1 MSNLFKSKKA
11 QAATE
16 LAIIGSIIILAF
28 SYLIT
33 FTAKINMRQ
42 ELLQEVF
49 RNMLQGAVKTG
60 QSHAS
65 KEAFMRMP
73 NILDPYAPGTLTP
86 IKASG
91 SVLWSSGKVK
101 SNDETTTV
109 NAKWDAD
116 TQVESGT
123 YTKTFTRTENPGE
136 YPVTRRTVTYGGVTR
151 PGP

>member
-1 MSNLFKSKKA
+1 MPDLFKSKKA

-60 QSHAS
+60 KSHAS
-65 KEAFMRMP
+65 PTAFMRMP
-73 NILDPYAPGTLTP
+73 NILDPYAPGELTP

-91 SVLWSSGKVK
+91 SLLWSSGKAK
-101 SNDETTTV
+101 SNDEAKLS
-109 NAKWDAD
+109 AKWDAHK
-116 TQVESGT
+116 QVESGT
-123 YTKTFTRTENPGE
+123 YHKTFKRTEKYGE
-136 YPVTRRTVTYGGVTR
+136 FPETKRTVDYGGVVR
-151 PGP
+151 QGP